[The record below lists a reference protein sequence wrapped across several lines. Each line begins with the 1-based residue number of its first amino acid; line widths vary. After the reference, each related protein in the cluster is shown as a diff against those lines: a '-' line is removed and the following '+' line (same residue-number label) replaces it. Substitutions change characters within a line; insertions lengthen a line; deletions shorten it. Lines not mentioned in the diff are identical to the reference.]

1 MTQTTTR
8 VFPAAPAMLLCWLGA
23 ASLCPAQTQGGP
35 AENLSAFGQPAS
47 GAPAGPSNAL
57 DKEDLETYLRHLY
70 AWAPEI
76 QIEIGDFQPSSVDSL
91 LRTNVL
97 LSYKLRSQ
105 EKVFFITKDGR
116 QVLDGSAYEIAKN
129 PFQSNLQKI
138 TTSGHPSF
146 GTPGAPVVIV
156 AYSDFQ
162 CPYCAKEAKVL
173 RTQLIENY
181 PQQVR
186 VYFRD
191 YPLKTHNWA
200 LAAAVAG
207 RCIHRLEPEIF
218 WRYHDWIFERQND
231 ITPRNLKGK
240 VMEFAGGEGL
250 DGLKLG
256 RCIDSRETGK
266 IIQESKEEGASV
278 GVRSTPTL
286 FINGRPLTGAIKW
299 ERLKQILDN
308 EIAYQKVANNAGD
321 DCGCEVELP
330 TFGSP

>member
-1 MTQTTTR
+1 MAETTTR
-8 VFPAAPAMLLCWLGA
+8 VFPAAPAMFLCWLGA
-23 ASLCPAQTQGGP
+23 ASLCSAQQLGVA
-35 AENLSAFGQPAS
+35 AEHLSAFGQPETEAS
-47 GAPAGPSNAL
+47 MGPSNAL
-57 DKEDLETYLRHLY
+57 DKEDLEMYLRHLY
-70 AWAPEI
+70 AWAPEV
-76 QIEIGDFQPSSVDSL
+76 QVEIGDFEPSSVDGL

-97 LSYKLRSQ
+97 LSYKLRSR
-105 EKVFFITKDGR
+105 EIVFRITKDGR

-129 PFQSNLQKI
+129 PFQSNLEKI

-146 GTPGAPVVIV
+146 GTPGAPVVVV

-173 RTQLIENY
+173 RTQLLESY

-200 LAAAVAG
+200 MAGAIAG
-207 RCIHRLEPEIF
+207 RCIYQLEPEVF
-218 WRYHDWIFERQND
+218 WRYHDWIFEHQKN
-231 ITPRNLKGK
+231 ITPANLEDK
-240 VMEFAGGEGL
+240 VMEFAAAEGL

-256 RCIDSRETGK
+256 RCIDSRETEK
-266 IIQESKEEGASV
+266 AIQESKKEGASV

-286 FINGRPLTGAIKW
+286 FINGRPLTGAIQW
-299 ERLKQILDN
+299 ERLQQIVDN

-321 DCGCEVELP
+321 DCGCEVTLP
-330 TFGSP
+330 SFEDP